1 MRFFEARKNIMTT
14 PGPKPKPRAMRVFEN
29 NPGNDPINEYEP
41 KPPLCEDVIPPEWL
55 SSECTYL
62 SATEFNPSAVAKMIW
77 DRTADALAKIGV
89 LTSIDKEKLTRY
101 CYLFALW
108 LKCKAWIDKYGT
120 EHPVYSEYWG
130 QEKDKKTGTYK
141 TVWKRALKKMQEYP
155 AVSRMMSL
163 STELSRYEAEFGI
176 GAASRTRIQTI
187 VKSALE
193 GGETPAGGNFDYA
206 AQDKL
211 RIVK

>member
-1 MRFFEARKNIMTT
+1 MTT
-14 PGPKPKPRAMRVFEN
+14 PGPKPKPRALRTFESN
-29 NPGNDPINEYEP
+29 LGNAPINKYEP
-41 KPPLCEDVIPPEWL
+41 IPQACDDLIPPEWL
-55 SSECTYL
+55 SADCEYLTSE
-62 SATEFNPSAVAKMIW
+62 FHPSTVARIIW
-77 DRTADALAKIGV
+77 DRMAEPLSRIGV
-89 LTSIDKEKLTRY
+89 LTNIDKEKLTRY

-108 LKCKAWIDKYGT
+108 LKCKAWIDKFGT

-130 QEKDKKTGTYK
+130 QEKDKKTGQYK
-141 TVWKRALKKMQEYP
+141 TVWKRMLKKMQEYP
-155 AVSRMMSL
+155 AVGRMMSL
-163 STELSRYEAEFGI
+163 STELGRYEQEFGI

-193 GGETPAGGNFDYA
+193 GGDSPAGSDFNYA